1 MLQHRV
7 KLELL
12 DCIKIDF
19 IKMRKIVLG
28 ILLLLSGGL
37 FAQRNI
43 PDGDLTGQVMYSI
56 DGFNLGWESVVGT
69 TGSTG
74 STGVVGV
81 TGSTSNTGSSG
92 STGSTSN
99 TGVTGN
105 TGSTP
110 IPGQMGATGRT
121 SNQGAQA

>member
-19 IKMRKIVLG
+19 IKMRKIVLV

-43 PDGDLTGQVMYSI
+43 PDGDLTGQVMYNI
-56 DGFNLGWESVVGT
+56 DGFNLGWESVVGV

-74 STGVVGV
+74 ITGATGATGSTGN

-92 STGSTSN
+92 VTGSTSN
-99 TGVTGN
+99 
-105 TGSTP
+105 
-110 IPGQMGATGRT
+110 
-121 SNQGAQA
+121 